1 MKKHI
6 GIIVGHTSDKK
17 GAVSY
22 SGVSEYDYNIEV
34 AKQVTNIINSQ
45 TNHEASWHTR
55 NKGYKPIS
63 DFYRENNVFLSIE
76 LHFNSYNKQAYGM
89 EMLVLEGN
97 SFDLADNIISKLA
110 RYYNIKERANGGV
123 KDLSRTQRGAWCLS
137 SVDHAKHKMLIEP
150 CFANFKT
157 KDSEK
162 FFEPGCR
169 QRYAV
174 QLAEAIITA
183 CNLGFDSNPNQ
194 DIINMLHKCIK
205 MLEG

>member
-6 GIIVGHTSDKK
+6 GIIVGHTQNAK

-45 TNHEASWHTR
+45 TSHEASFHTR
-55 NKGYKPIS
+55 NNGYNAINN
-63 DFYRENNVFLSIE
+63 FYKDKNVFLSLE
-76 LHFNSYNKQAYGM
+76 LHFNSYSKPAYGM

-97 SFDLADNIISKLA
+97 SFDLADNIISRLA
-110 RYYNIKERANGGV
+110 KYYNIKERANSGV
-123 KDLSRTQRGAWCLS
+123 KDLSRAQRGAWCLS

-157 KDSEK
+157 SDSEK

-169 QRYAV
+169 QRYAI

-183 CNLGFDSNPNQ
+183 CDLTFEKNPNQ
-194 DIINMLHKCIK
+194 DIIDMLHKCIK
-205 MLEG
+205 MLEA